1 MSKKWNLG
9 NTLFAS
15 GSCLDKV
22 TCKPLAFEIHLL
34 IKMSSASTQHSVIK
48 KKMKKVKTV
57 SVTLIHH
64 PDVHSFREAQAI
76 ETLVALQDLPIP
88 SSSESSVASYTA
100 SAWSCNRA

>member
-9 NTLFAS
+9 NTLFVS
-15 GSCLDKV
+15 GSYLDKV
-22 TCKPLAFEIHLL
+22 TYKPLTFEIHLL

-64 PDVHSFREAQAI
+64 PNIHSFREAEAI
-76 ETLVALQDLPIP
+76 ETLVALQDYPPSP
-88 SSSESSVASYTA
+88 SSSAA